1 MTIKDVNNQRC
12 CHCQFYYSEN
22 DKQYCQRY
30 GKEKDSWRVIDS
42 NPQLLPWWCPLDP
55 QEAINNGIIQEYSK
69 KGGGGLKG
77 HNKELPD
84 NFKKI
89 VQAEQRKMITI
100 KKAASM
106 AGLSTYLYKKFRD
119 EYTEITI

>member
-1 MTIKDVNNQRC
+1 MGSYRN
-12 CHCQFYYSEN
+12 
-22 DKQYCQRY
+22 
-30 GKEKDSWRVIDS
+30 
-42 NPQLLPWWCPLDP
+42 
-55 QEAINNGIIQEYSK
+55 IQK